1 MKTAPL
7 NTKIVLENSRAL
19 LLPFESTRKSELKK
33 IIFDHDIWRYM
44 GRNMETQSDFERY
57 VQETLESKKQGLCFP
72 FIIVDKLTNK
82 VSGSTRLG
90 NINQK
95 SEKCEIGWTWYGT
108 QFQGTGLNKATKY
121 ELLTF
126 GFETVG
132 FRRIQLSADLE
143 NIRSQKAIEKL
154 GAQREGVFRN
164 NYIDANGISKN
175 DVYYS
180 IIKEEWPRLKSTVF
194 SEFLKS

>member
-7 NTKIVLENSRAL
+7 ITKIVLENSRAL
-19 LLPFESTRKSELKK
+19 LLPFESARKSELKK
-33 IIFDHDIWRYM
+33 IILDHDIWRYVR
-44 GRNMETQSDFERY
+44 RNMETESDFERY
-57 VQETLESKKQGLCFP
+57 VHETLDSKKQGLCFP
-72 FIIVDKLTNK
+72 FIIVDKLTNE
-82 VSGSTRLG
+82 VAGITRLG

-108 QFQGTGLNKATKY
+108 QFQDTGLNKAAKY

-154 GAQREGVFRN
+154 CAQREGVFRN
-164 NYIDANGISKN
+164 NYIDANGISKD

-194 SEFLKS
+194 TEFI

>member
-1 MKTAPL
+1 M
-7 NTKIVLENSRAL
+7 LENSRVL
-19 LLPFESTRKSELKK
+19 ILPFESERKSELKK
-33 IIFDHDIWRYM
+33 IIFNHDIWRYM
-44 GRNMETQSDFERY
+44 GMNIETESDFKQY
-57 VQETLESKKQGLCFP
+57 VHETLELKKKGACYP
-72 FIIVDKLTNK
+72 FIIVDKKTNE
-82 VSGSTRLG
+82 VAGSTRFG

-95 SEKCEIGWTWYGT
+95 SEKCEIGWTWYGL

-121 ELLTF
+121 ELLNF
-126 GFETVG
+126 GFETLG

-164 NYIDANGISKN
+164 NYIDSNGVSKD

-180 IIKEEWPRLKSTVF
+180 IIKEEWPQLKSTLF
-194 SEFLKS
+194 SEFS

>member
-1 MKTAPL
+1 MELTPL
-7 NTKIVLENSRAL
+7 DSKIMLENSRVL
-19 LLPFESTRKSELKK
+19 LLPFESERKSELKK
-33 IIFDHDIWRYM
+33 IIFNHDIWRYM
-44 GRNMETQSDFERY
+44 GMNIETESDFKQY
-57 VQETLESKKQGLCFP
+57 VHETLELKKKGACYP
-72 FIIVDKLTNK
+72 FIIVDKKTNE
-82 VSGSTRLG
+82 VAGSTRFG

-95 SEKCEIGWTWYGT
+95 SEKCEIGWTWYGS

-121 ELLTF
+121 ELLNF
-126 GFETVG
+126 GFETLG

-164 NYIDANGISKN
+164 NYIDSNGVSKD

-180 IIKEEWPRLKSTVF
+180 IIKEEWPQLKSTLF
-194 SEFLKS
+194 SEFS

>member
-1 MKTAPL
+1 MKITPL
-7 NTKIVLENSRAL
+7 DSKIMLENSRVL
-19 LLPFESTRKSELKK
+19 LLPFESERKSELKK
-33 IIFDHDIWRYM
+33 IIFNHDIWRYM
-44 GRNMETQSDFERY
+44 GMNIETESDFKQY
-57 VQETLESKKQGLCFP
+57 VHETLELKKKGACYP
-72 FIIVDKLTNK
+72 FIIVDKKTNE
-82 VSGSTRLG
+82 VAGSTRFG

-95 SEKCEIGWTWYGT
+95 SEKCEIGWTWYGS

-121 ELLTF
+121 ELLNF
-126 GFETVG
+126 GFETLG

-164 NYIDANGISKN
+164 NYIDSNGVSKD

-180 IIKEEWPRLKSTVF
+180 IIKEEWPQLKSTLF
-194 SEFLKS
+194 SEFS

>member
-1 MKTAPL
+1 MEITPL
-7 NTKIVLENSRAL
+7 DSKIILENSRVL
-19 LLPFESTRKSELKK
+19 LLPFENERKSELKR
-33 IIFDHDIWRYM
+33 IIFDHDIWHYM
-44 GRNMETQSDFERY
+44 GMKIETESDFEYY
-57 VQETLESKKQGLCFP
+57 VHETLESKNQGACYP
-72 FIIVDKLTNK
+72 FIIVDKQTNE
-82 VSGSTRLG
+82 VAGSTRFG

-108 QFQGTGLNKATKY
+108 QFQGTGLNKAAKY
-121 ELLTF
+121 ELLNF
-126 GFETVG
+126 GFETLG

-154 GAQREGVFRN
+154 GVQREGVFRN
-164 NYIDANGISKN
+164 NYIDANGISKD